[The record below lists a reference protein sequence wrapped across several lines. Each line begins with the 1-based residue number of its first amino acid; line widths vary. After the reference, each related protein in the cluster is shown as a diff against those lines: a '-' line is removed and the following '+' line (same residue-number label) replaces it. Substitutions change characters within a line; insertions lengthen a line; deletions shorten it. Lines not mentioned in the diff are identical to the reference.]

1 MAKPAA
7 RPVAVP
13 EPFSSD
19 ENEDWLAWLNYFENH
34 AQINGWEDK
43 EKALWLS
50 IRLKGN
56 AQLVYQGLSK
66 DEKKTYTDL
75 TKALTERFAPAE
87 RSSVKK
93 ATLKA
98 RRRLPGE
105 TLVDFASAIRRLT
118 AQAYGEKDL
127 DLLDELARDYFVA
140 GLNVELRVK
149 VAESDPEALDA
160 ALRQAIH
167 LEAIAEAEE
176 GKRVPLQRMEYDR
189 DIAVATV
196 KSQTSEDRLLALME
210 QMQVTQQAILQAVS
224 ESGAVST
231 GARRDSGRLAA
242 AGANR
247 DGRRNWRRPPVCYF
261 CQEQGH
267 IQRYCPKLQRNGSA
281 FGSSSSSSQ
290 AGNA

>member
-1 MAKPAA
+1 MK
-7 RPVAVP
+7 
-13 EPFSSD
+13 
-19 ENEDWLAWLNYFENH
+19 
-34 AQINGWEDK
+34 
-43 EKALWLS
+43 
-50 IRLKGN
+50 
-56 AQLVYQGLSK
+56 
-66 DEKKTYTDL
+66 KKTYTDL

-118 AQAYGEKDL
+118 AQAYGEKDP

-160 ALRQAIH
+160 ALRRAIH

-231 GARRDSGRLAA
+231 GAPCEFRLVLAVIVADSQRQVQIVTDEGTGVVHPSATSAKNRDTSRDTVPSYRGMVLRLDRHRRHPRRETLSHAPLGSREWWRRGGLPVRASGRSACGHP
-242 AGANR
+242 AGR
-247 DGRRNWRRPPVCYF
+247 
-261 CQEQGH
+261 
-267 IQRYCPKLQRNGSA
+267 
-281 FGSSSSSSQ
+281 
-290 AGNA
+290 

>member
-1 MAKPAA
+1 MK
-7 RPVAVP
+7 
-13 EPFSSD
+13 
-19 ENEDWLAWLNYFENH
+19 
-34 AQINGWEDK
+34 
-43 EKALWLS
+43 
-50 IRLKGN
+50 
-56 AQLVYQGLSK
+56 
-66 DEKKTYTDL
+66 KKTYTDL

-118 AQAYGEKDL
+118 AQAYGEKDP

-160 ALRQAIH
+160 ALRRAIH

-267 IQRYCPKLQRNGSA
+267 IQRFCPKLQRNGSA